1 MPSSVGEIRRSAWW
15 SLARGTNSLR
25 PLWLANLAV
34 AITLIVIGWSADIA
48 GAAIKVR
55 GVPGVSNFTVAKFDK
70 LKCSKGKSFTAKAR
84 DGKWR
89 FELIIDRRF
98 FHGFRRYEI
107 EYGNRGPA
115 DFVARAGNLEFS
127 NLTKPE
133 TGSEPELTLGGSVAF
148 AKRGKLM
155 KIAFPLAYDSPLV
168 PDPVIATIIGKA
180 PCRY

>member
-1 MPSSVGEIRRSAWW
+1 V
-15 SLARGTNSLR
+15 LVTNGIKWG
-25 PLWLANLAV
+25 WLAALAMV
-34 AITLIVIGWSADIA
+34 AVLVLLGWGAEGA
-48 GAAIKVR
+48 GAKIKVR

-70 LKCSKGKSFTAKAR
+70 LKCSKRKSFTAKAR

-89 FELIIDRRF
+89 FELIIYRKF
-98 FHGFRRYEI
+98 FNGFHRYEI
-107 EYGNRGPA
+107 EYGDQSPA
-115 DFVARAGNLEFS
+115 DFVARAGDLDFS

-148 AKRGKLM
+148 ARRGKVM

-168 PDPVIATIIGKA
+168 ADPVIATVIGKA